1 MRAPFVQHVAQGRRN
16 SLAVQHVAQS
26 HVKNHGRRR
35 HARTNNI
42 AKLINKNP
50 IISMTNYAALAS
62 LTGGENREAA
72 RFEAAHPEL
81 GHDFFIAG

>member
-1 MRAPFVQHVAQGRRN
+1 MKIKN
-16 SLAVQHVAQS
+16 SNKHLAAS
-26 HVKNHGRRR
+26 HPTSPRLGLGSRRR

-42 AKLINKNP
+42 AKLIQKNP
-50 IISMTNYAALAS
+50 IIFMTNDAALTR
-62 LTGGENREAA
+62 LTGGDGREAA